1 MVSVVRESEPIFAP
15 NSDATVVKQL
25 DDELARNQ
33 GVAKLVTPLGS
44 EIRLPHSV
52 LKVLMEVI
60 HEMAR
65 GNAVRVMPIHA
76 ELTTQK
82 AAELLNVSR
91 PFLVSLLEREEINY
105 RKVGTHR
112 RILLEDLLVYRDRRD
127 RERLSALDEIA
138 KEDQRLGLYKEE

>member
-1 MVSVVRESEPIFAP
+1 MPVVKESDPIFAP
-15 NSDATVVKQL
+15 NSDATIVKQL
-25 DDELARNQ
+25 DGELARTQ
-33 GVAKLVTPLGS
+33 GVAKLVTLEGS

-52 LKVLMEVI
+52 LKVLMGVV

-65 GNAVRVMPIHA
+65 GNAVKVMPIHA

-91 PFLVSLLEREEINY
+91 PFLVSLLEQGEIEY

-112 RILLEDLLVYRDRRD
+112 RVRLEDLLIYKDRRD
-127 RERLSALDEIA
+127 RERLSALDELA
-138 KEDQRLGLYKEE
+138 KEDQKLGLYEEE